1 MQTKQCQSWSAQA
14 FNQSPDSANQ
24 IHGDEMAQQYGFQ
37 GGLVPGV
44 TVSAYLTHPAVAAWG
59 LKWLESGRA
68 HVVVS
73 SPLYDEEVFD
83 VEVSNTSQFEYSAK
97 LIKPS
102 GIVSA
107 TAEVSIPN
115 IVKAAPKKRGDPFLA
130 ADFEPPKALPDTIRQ
145 LQQQGCLA
153 MPYSWGGP
161 HNMQTYLREHSDM
174 PQLLDPAQGGYANM
188 SFILGLSNWVL
199 AANTYMNPWI
209 HLETT
214 SQNYAAIPA
223 GTDLLVEMQ
232 VRDLFSKKGHEFVDV
247 EVNVFDKNDEAA
259 KSVCFS
265 SIDLR
270 AIYKL
275 RGQ

>member
-1 MQTKQCQSWSAQA
+1 M
-14 FNQSPDSANQ
+14 
-24 IHGDEMAQQYGFQ
+24 
-37 GGLVPGV
+37 
-44 TVSAYLTHPAVAAWG
+44 
-59 LKWLESGRA
+59 
-68 HVVVS
+68 
-73 SPLYDEEVFD
+73 FD

-188 SFILGLSNWVL
+188 SFILGLS
-199 AANTYMNPWI
+199 
-209 HLETT
+209 
-214 SQNYAAIPA
+214 QNYAAIPA

-259 KSVCFS
+259 ESVCFS